1 MHVLWRG
8 NLLQRAR
15 LISGLILF
23 TFAATHFLNHAIGLV
38 SIDLMQTVQEARQFV
53 TRSWVGTIVLAGA
66 LIVHM
71 GLALAKLAS
80 RTTLRMPP
88 WEATQ
93 LTLGLAIPI
102 LLLPHIVNT
111 RIAHVLYGVN
121 DIYLYELLK
130 LWPDSAILQS
140 TLLVIVWVH
149 GCIGLHFWLRLF
161 APYRRILP
169 ALLAIAIAVPLA
181 ALGGFMVAGRAVNAI
196 AQDPAVLA
204 TIKQMS
210 HWPSADDAN
219 KLYWL
224 RVIVR
229 AEYAGLLG
237 IVVLSLLWTWVAR
250 WSAPQVSVT
259 YLGGPIIKAPQG
271 STLLEMSRNARVPH
285 AAVCG
290 GRARCSTCRV
300 RIENG
305 GSTLPPPVFPESL
318 TLGAINAPQ
327 NVRLACQIRPTS
339 NLVVTRLLPPG
350 SASPLMVDLD
360 EADASGVEK
369 SVAVMFVDMRGFTR
383 LAHDRLPF
391 DTVFILNQFFGAV
404 GAAIVGN
411 GGRIDKFMGDGLLAI
426 FGQYTGV
433 KVACRQALRTARAID
448 LALDDVNAKLAEEI
462 GIALQVGIGLDAG
475 PLLIGRI
482 GFGDAVDY
490 TVIGA
495 PVNVA
500 SRLEGLA
507 KERSLQIMLSGGVAE
522 NAGWTTPEADFAGE
536 IDVRGVSAPVSVFG
550 FKRGRDFPASI
561 LAADPDEQ
569 IPVRGRLL
577 RA

>member
-53 TRSWVGTIVLAGA
+53 TRSWVGTIVLASA

>member
-8 NLLQRAR
+8 HYLQRAR
-15 LISGLILF
+15 LVSGLILF
-23 TFAATHFLNHAIGLV
+23 AFALTHFLNHAIGLV
-38 SIDLMQTVQEARQFV
+38 SVDLMQSAQEARQLI
-53 TRSWVGTIVLAGA
+53 TRSWIGTFVLAGA
-66 LIVHM
+66 LMVHM
-71 GLALAKLAS
+71 ALALAKLAG

-93 LTLGLAIPI
+93 LALGLAIPI

-111 RIAHVLYGVN
+111 RIAHALYGVN

-130 LWPDSAILQS
+130 LWPDGAIVQSA
-140 TLLVIVWVH
+140 LLVIVWVH
-149 GCIGLHFWLRLF
+149 GCMGLHFWLRLS
-161 APYRRILP
+161 APYRRMRP
-169 ALLAIAIAVPLA
+169 ALLAVAIVIPVAS
-181 ALGGFMVAGRAVNAI
+181 LGGFMVAGRAVNAI
-196 AQDPAVLA
+196 AQDPAVLES
-204 TIKQMS
+204 IKQMS
-210 HWPSADDAN
+210 HWPTAADAD

-229 AEYAGLLG
+229 AEYIGLLG
-237 IVVLSLLWTWVAR
+237 IVLLSLLWTWIAR
-250 WSAPQVSVT
+250 WAAPQVSVSF
-259 YLGGPIIKAPQG
+259 LGGPTIKAPQG
-271 STLLEMSRNARVPH
+271 ATLLEMSRNARVPH

-290 GRARCSTCRV
+290 GRGRCSTCRV
-300 RIENG
+300 RVENG
-305 GSTLPPPVFPESL
+305 ASSLEPPVFPESV

-369 SVAVMFVDMRGFTR
+369 SLAVMFVDMRGFTR

-404 GAAIVGN
+404 GAAIVDN
-411 GGRIDKFMGDGLLAI
+411 GGRIDKFMGDGLLAV
-426 FGQYTGV
+426 FGQHTGV
-433 KVACRQALRTARAID
+433 KSACRQALRTARAID
-448 LALDDVNAKLAEEI
+448 LALDEVNAKIESEI
-462 GIALQVGIGLDAG
+462 GTTLQVGIGLDAG
-475 PLLIGRI
+475 PLLLGRI
-482 GFGDAVDY
+482 GFGEAVDY

-507 KERSLQIMLSGGVAE
+507 KEKSLQVMLSAGVAQQ
-522 NAGWTTPEADFAGE
+522 ADWTPAADFAGE
-536 IDVRGVSAPVSVFG
+536 IAVRGVTDPVHVFG

-561 LAADPDEQ
+561 LAVGPEEQ
-569 IPVRGRLL
+569 LPVRSRFA
-577 RA
+577 RT

>member
-8 NLLQRAR
+8 HYLQRAR
-15 LISGLILF
+15 LVSGLILF
-23 TFAATHFLNHAIGLV
+23 AFALTHFLNHAIGLV
-38 SIDLMQTVQEARQFV
+38 SVDLMQSAQEARQLI
-53 TRSWVGTIVLAGA
+53 TRSWIGTFVLAGA

-71 GLALAKLAS
+71 ALALAKLAA

-93 LTLGLAIPI
+93 LALGLAIPI

-111 RIAHVLYGVN
+111 RIAHALYGVN

-130 LWPDSAILQS
+130 LWPDGAIVQSA
-140 TLLVIVWVH
+140 LLVIVWVH
-149 GCIGLHFWLRLF
+149 GCMGLHFWLRLS
-161 APYRRILP
+161 APYRRMRP
-169 ALLAIAIAVPLA
+169 ALLAVAIVIPVAS
-181 ALGGFMVAGRAVNAI
+181 LGGFMVAGRAVNAI
-196 AQDPAVLA
+196 AQDPAVLES
-204 TIKQMS
+204 IKQMS
-210 HWPSADDAN
+210 HWPTAADAD

-229 AEYAGLLG
+229 AEYIGLLG
-237 IVVLSLLWTWVAR
+237 IVLLSLLWTWIAR
-250 WSAPQVSVT
+250 WAAPQVSVSF
-259 YLGGPIIKAPQG
+259 LGGPTIKAPQG
-271 STLLEMSRNARVPH
+271 ATLLEMSRNARVPH

-290 GRARCSTCRV
+290 GRGRCSTCRV
-300 RIENG
+300 RVENG
-305 GSTLPPPVFPESL
+305 ASSLEPPVFPESV

-369 SVAVMFVDMRGFTR
+369 SLAVMFVDMRGFTR

-404 GAAIVGN
+404 GAAIVDN
-411 GGRIDKFMGDGLLAI
+411 GGRIDKFMGDGLLAV
-426 FGQYTGV
+426 FGQHTGV
-433 KVACRQALRTARAID
+433 KSACRQALRTARAID
-448 LALDDVNAKLAEEI
+448 LALDEVNAKIESEI
-462 GIALQVGIGLDAG
+462 GTTLQVGIGLDAG
-475 PLLIGRI
+475 PLLLGRI
-482 GFGDAVDY
+482 GFGEAVDY

-507 KERSLQIMLSGGVAE
+507 KEKSLQVMLSAGVAQQ
-522 NAGWTTPEADFAGE
+522 ADWTPAADFAGE
-536 IDVRGVSAPVSVFG
+536 IAVRGVTDPVHVFG

-561 LAADPDEQ
+561 LAVGPEEQ
-569 IPVRGRLL
+569 LPVRSRFA
-577 RA
+577 RT

>member
-8 NLLQRAR
+8 HYLQRAR
-15 LISGLILF
+15 LVSGLILF
-23 TFAATHFLNHAIGLV
+23 AFALTHFLNHAIGLV
-38 SIDLMQTVQEARQFV
+38 SVDMMQSVQESRQLI
-53 TRSWVGTIVLAGA
+53 TRSWIGTFVLAGA

-71 GLALAKLAS
+71 GLALAKLAGRS
-80 RTTLRMPP
+80 TLRMPP

-93 LTLGLAIPI
+93 LALGLAIPI

-140 TLLVIVWVH
+140 ALLVIVWVH
-149 GCIGLHFWLRLF
+149 GCMGLHFWLRLS
-161 APYRRILP
+161 APYRRMRP
-169 ALLAIAIAVPLA
+169 ALLAIAIVVPVA
-181 ALGGFMVAGRAVNAI
+181 ALGGFMVAGRAVNAV

-204 TIKQMS
+204 SIKQMS
-210 HWPSADDAN
+210 HWPTAADAD

-229 AEYAGLLG
+229 AEYIGLLG
-237 IVVLSLLWTWVAR
+237 IVLLSLLWTWIAR
-250 WSAPQVSVT
+250 WAAPQVTVT
-259 YLGGPIIKAPQG
+259 FLGGPTIKAPQG
-271 STLLEMSRNARVPH
+271 ATLLEMSRNARVPH
-285 AAVCG
+285 ASVCG

-300 RIENG
+300 RVENG
-305 GSTLPPPVFPESL
+305 ASSLAPPIFPESV

-350 SASPLMVDLD
+350 SASPLMVDVD

-369 SVAVMFVDMRGFTR
+369 SLAIMFVDMRGFTR

-404 GAAIVGN
+404 GAAIVDN
-411 GGRIDKFMGDGLLAI
+411 GGRIDKFMGDGLLAV
-426 FGQYTGV
+426 FGQHTGV

-448 LALDDVNAKLAEEI
+448 LALDEVNAKIESEI
-462 GIALQVGIGLDAG
+462 GTTLQVGIGLDAG
-475 PLLIGRI
+475 PLLLGRI
-482 GFGDAVDY
+482 GFGEAVDY

-507 KERSLQIMLSGGVAE
+507 KEKSLQIMLSADVAQQ
-522 NAGWTTPEADFAGE
+522 ADWTPAADFAGE
-536 IDVRGVSAPVSVFG
+536 IGVRGVTDPVHVFG

-561 LAADPDEQ
+561 LAVGPEEQ
-569 IPVRGRLL
+569 PQVRGRLA